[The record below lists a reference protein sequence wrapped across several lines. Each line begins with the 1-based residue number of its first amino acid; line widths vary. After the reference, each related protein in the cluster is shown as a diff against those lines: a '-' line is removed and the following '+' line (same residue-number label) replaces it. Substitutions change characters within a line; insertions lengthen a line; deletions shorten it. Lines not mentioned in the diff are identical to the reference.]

1 MAGGILVPQP
11 RIEPEP
17 LPCKH
22 RVLTTGPPEKSPHCI
37 IKVKRNPKGSPLDQF
52 LEGGILSASKMLF
65 KFRKI
70 IKEEIK
76 HIKGKIFDF

>member
-37 IKVKRNPKGSPLDQF
+37 IKAKRNPKGANGKNKETLKSAYWLLVPVFSPSVKV
-52 LEGGILSASKMLF
+52 I
-65 KFRKI
+65 
-70 IKEEIK
+70 
-76 HIKGKIFDF
+76 HCYN